1 MLRLN
6 DVTIA
11 RGTRILYEHATAVAD
26 AADRVGL
33 VGENGCGKSSLFAA
47 ILGELAPEAGTIDAP
62 PLERISHVAQSVV
75 ETDEEALAYV
85 LSGHAPLMAAKK
97 EAEEAAES
105 GDAMREAAALAQLA
119 EVNEGAVRAQALT
132 IMGGLGFLPADATA
146 LVKSFSGGW
155 RNRLALARALMR
167 PADLLLLDEPT
178 NHLDM
183 DSLIWL
189 EAWLKRVHCTVIII
203 SHDREFLDR
212 ATNTTWAIENGKLE
226 RYGGNYSF
234 YETQRIEK
242 MRLQD
247 AAAKAYERQASHLAA
262 FIERFRYKAT
272 KARQAQSRI
281 KMLDKLQAVEPVRAR
296 REWRFEFPVPERT
309 PEHLI
314 DIEHLTLGYGE
325 HVVLK
330 DVTLTIRS
338 GDRVGVLGVN
348 GAGKSTLIKAIAG
361 TLEPMSGTL
370 RRGQGLVIGYF
381 AQHQLEQ
388 LDLESTPLEVFKHKA
403 PTVREQELRDW
414 LGRFRFSGDFADT
427 KIRTFSGGEKAR
439 LALALIAW
447 DKPNLLVLDEP
458 TNHLDMATREAL
470 TMALSQFEGALL
482 LVSHDRHLLR
492 STCDSLILVHDGSC
506 GAYDGDLDDY
516 AALVLEHRKS
526 VLEADRQSRAVPQA
540 EPQVN
545 RREERRQAAQERAR
559 IAELR
564 KPLKRE
570 LDKVAQERAQKAA
583 LKKPLL
589 KKLADLEKRMN
600 EGNAKLA
607 ELDAKIADSGW
618 YASAAP
624 EEVQTVMK
632 ERGLLAD
639 EVAKIEEEWLT
650 VSEEIEAIG

>member
-6 DVTIA
+6 DVSIG

-26 AADRVGL
+26 MSDRVGL

-47 ILGELAPEAGTIDAP
+47 ILGELSPEAGSIDAP
-62 PLERISHVAQSVV
+62 LQDRIAHVAQTVV
-75 ETDEEALAYV
+75 ETDEKALDYV
-85 LSGHAPLMAAKK
+85 LSGHAPLVAAK
-97 EAEEAAES
+97 AELAAAQTS

-119 EVNEGAVRAQALT
+119 EVNEGAVRAQAQT
-132 IMGGLGFLPADATA
+132 ILCGLGFLPADDVRD
-146 LVKSFSGGW
+146 VKSFSGGW

-189 EAWLKRVHCTVIII
+189 EAWLKRVRCTVVII

-212 ATNTTWAIENGKLE
+212 ATNVTWAIENGKLE

-234 YETQRIEK
+234 YEMQRLEK
-242 MRLQD
+242 IKLQD
-247 AAAKAYERQASHLAA
+247 AAAKAYEREASHLSA

-281 KMLDKLQAVEPVRAR
+281 KMLEKLKAVEPVKAR

-314 DIEHLTLGYGE
+314 DIEHLKLGYGD
-325 HVVLK
+325 HVVLN
-330 DVTLTIRS
+330 DVMLTIRA

-348 GAGKSTLIKAIAG
+348 GAGKSTLIKAIAD
-361 TLEPMSGTL
+361 TLTPMAGTL

-388 LDLESTPLEVFKHKA
+388 LDLTSSPIEVFKHKA

-414 LGRFRFSGDFADT
+414 LGKFRFSGDFADA
-427 KIRTFSGGEKAR
+427 KIDRFSGGEKAR

-470 TMALSQFEGALL
+470 TLALSQFEGALL

-492 STCDSLILVHDGSC
+492 STCDKLILVHDGAC
-506 GAYDGDLDDY
+506 GEYDGDLDDY

-526 VLEADRQSRAVPQA
+526 VLEADRAARTTA
-540 EPQVN
+540 EPAVN
-545 RREERRQAAQERAR
+545 RKEERRLEAQERAR
-559 IAELR
+559 
-564 KPLKRE
+564 
-570 LDKVAQERAQKAA
+570 KAA
-583 LKKPLL
+583 LKKPLQ
-589 KKLADLEKRMN
+589 KKLEAAEKAMN
-600 EGNAKLA
+600 AANEKLA
-607 ELDAKIADSGW
+607 ALDAKIGDTDW
-618 YASAAP
+618 YASTAP
-624 EEVQTVMK
+624 EEVQSVMK

-639 EVAKIEEEWLT
+639 EVSTLEETWLAL
-650 VSEEIEAIG
+650 SEDIEAIG

>member
-447 DKPNLLVLDEP
+447 DKPHLLVLDEP

-545 RREERRQAAQERAR
+545 RREERRQAAQERA
-559 IAELR
+559 
-564 KPLKRE
+564 
-570 LDKVAQERAQKAA
+570 QKAA

>member
-75 ETDEEALAYV
+75 ETDEGALAYV

-314 DIEHLTLGYGE
+314 HIEHLTLGYGE

-545 RREERRQAAQERAR
+545 RREERRQAAQERAQR
-559 IAELR
+559 
-564 KPLKRE
+564 
-570 LDKVAQERAQKAA
+570 AA

>member
-545 RREERRQAAQERAR
+545 RREERRQAAQERA
-559 IAELR
+559 
-564 KPLKRE
+564 
-570 LDKVAQERAQKAA
+570 QKAA

-650 VSEEIEAIG
+650 VSEEIEAIV

>member
-247 AAAKAYERQASHLAA
+247 AAAKAYDRQASHLAA

-545 RREERRQAAQERAR
+545 RRQERRQA
-559 IAELR
+559 
-564 KPLKRE
+564 
-570 LDKVAQERAQKAA
+570 AQERAQKAA

-650 VSEEIEAIG
+650 VSEEIEAIV

>member
-545 RREERRQAAQERAR
+545 RREERRQA
-559 IAELR
+559 
-564 KPLKRE
+564 
-570 LDKVAQERAQKAA
+570 VQERAQKAA

>member
-97 EAEEAAES
+97 EAEKAAES

-506 GAYDGDLDDY
+506 GDYDGDLDDY

-545 RREERRQAAQERAR
+545 RRQERRQA
-559 IAELR
+559 
-564 KPLKRE
+564 
-570 LDKVAQERAQKAA
+570 AQERAQKAA

>member
-414 LGRFRFSGDFADT
+414 LGRFRFSRDFADT

-545 RREERRQAAQERAR
+545 RREERRQAAQERA
-559 IAELR
+559 
-564 KPLKRE
+564 
-570 LDKVAQERAQKAA
+570 QKAA

>member
-545 RREERRQAAQERAR
+545 RREERRQAAQERA
-559 IAELR
+559 
-564 KPLKRE
+564 
-570 LDKVAQERAQKAA
+570 QKAA

-607 ELDAKIADSGW
+607 ELDAKIANSGW

>member
-189 EAWLKRVHCTVIII
+189 EAWLKRAHCTVIII

-545 RREERRQAAQERAR
+545 RREERRQAAQERA
-559 IAELR
+559 
-564 KPLKRE
+564 
-570 LDKVAQERAQKAA
+570 QKAA

>member
-370 RRGQGLVIGYF
+370 RRGQGLVVGYF

-545 RREERRQAAQERAR
+545 RREERRQAAQERA
-559 IAELR
+559 
-564 KPLKRE
+564 
-570 LDKVAQERAQKAA
+570 QKAA

>member
-526 VLEADRQSRAVPQA
+526 VLEANRQSRAVPQA

-545 RREERRQAAQERAR
+545 RRQERRQA
-559 IAELR
+559 
-564 KPLKRE
+564 
-570 LDKVAQERAQKAA
+570 AQERAQKAA

>member
-564 KPLKRE
+564 KPL
-570 LDKVAQERAQKAA
+570 
-583 LKKPLL
+583 L

>member
-132 IMGGLGFLPADATA
+132 FMGGLGFLPADATA

-545 RREERRQAAQERAR
+545 RREERRQAAQERA
-559 IAELR
+559 
-564 KPLKRE
+564 
-570 LDKVAQERAQKAA
+570 QKAA

>member
-414 LGRFRFSGDFADT
+414 LGRFRFSRDFADT
-427 KIRTFSGGEKAR
+427 KIWTFSGGEKAR

-545 RREERRQAAQERAR
+545 RRQERRQA
-559 IAELR
+559 
-564 KPLKRE
+564 
-570 LDKVAQERAQKAA
+570 AQERAQKAA

>member
-506 GAYDGDLDDY
+506 SAYDGDLDDY

-545 RREERRQAAQERAR
+545 RREERRQA
-559 IAELR
+559 
-564 KPLKRE
+564 
-570 LDKVAQERAQKAA
+570 AQERAQKAA

>member
-105 GDAMREAAALAQLA
+105 GDVMREAAALAQLA

-189 EAWLKRVHCTVIII
+189 EAWLKRVHCNVIII

-545 RREERRQAAQERAR
+545 RRQERRQA
-559 IAELR
+559 
-564 KPLKRE
+564 
-570 LDKVAQERAQKAA
+570 AQERAQKAA

>member
-370 RRGQGLVIGYF
+370 QRGQGLVIGYF

-545 RREERRQAAQERAR
+545 RREERRQAAQERA
-559 IAELR
+559 
-564 KPLKRE
+564 
-570 LDKVAQERAQKAA
+570 QKAA

>member
-492 STCDSLILVHDGSC
+492 STCDSLILAHDGSC

-545 RREERRQAAQERAR
+545 RREERRQA
-559 IAELR
+559 
-564 KPLKRE
+564 
-570 LDKVAQERAQKAA
+570 AQERAQKAA

>member
-33 VGENGCGKSSLFAA
+33 VGEHGCGKSSLFAA

-545 RREERRQAAQERAR
+545 RREERRQAAQERA
-559 IAELR
+559 
-564 KPLKRE
+564 
-570 LDKVAQERAQKAA
+570 QKAA

>member
-189 EAWLKRVHCTVIII
+189 EAWLKRVHCTAIII

-545 RREERRQAAQERAR
+545 RRQERRQA
-559 IAELR
+559 
-564 KPLKRE
+564 
-570 LDKVAQERAQKAA
+570 AQERAQKAA

-589 KKLADLEKRMN
+589 KKLADLEKSMN

>member
-325 HVVLK
+325 HVVLR

-492 STCDSLILVHDGSC
+492 STCDSLILVHAGSC

-545 RREERRQAAQERAR
+545 RREERRQA
-559 IAELR
+559 
-564 KPLKRE
+564 
-570 LDKVAQERAQKAA
+570 AQERAQKAA

>member
-47 ILGELAPEAGTIDAP
+47 ILGELAPEAGTIDTP

-247 AAAKAYERQASHLAA
+247 AAAKVYERQASHLAA

-545 RREERRQAAQERAR
+545 RREERRQAAQERA
-559 IAELR
+559 
-564 KPLKRE
+564 
-570 LDKVAQERAQKAA
+570 QKAA